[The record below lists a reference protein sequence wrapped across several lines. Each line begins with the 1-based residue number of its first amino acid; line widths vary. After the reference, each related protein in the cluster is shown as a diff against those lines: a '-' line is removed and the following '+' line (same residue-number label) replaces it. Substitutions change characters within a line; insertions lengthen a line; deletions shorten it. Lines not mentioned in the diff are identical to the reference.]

1 MNMKL
6 LLRILSGLMI
16 IFTLGGIFSPEE
28 MMKSFGMSYTPEA
41 AVILPFALMGQIFF
55 IILTLQITC
64 WVEDLS
70 KVGITYSCITA
81 MPVGL
86 NVYQAL
92 CGVVPM
98 TTAFYVEQ
106 LIWASFVVLF
116 AIFSKK

>member
-1 MNMKL
+1 MDIKL
-6 LLRILSGLMI
+6 LLRVLSGFMI
-16 IFTLGGIFSPEE
+16 IFTLGGILTPEE

-64 WVEDLS
+64 WIEDLS
-70 KVGITYSCITA
+70 KVGITYSCITTLPIA
-81 MPVGL
+81 L
-86 NVYQAL
+86 NVYQASS
-92 CGVVPM
+92 GVVPM

-116 AIFSKK
+116 FVFSKK